1 MEYEKW
7 RVGENIRQVRKANHM
22 SVLDVAVEID
32 KSESHLGQ
40 IECGAKGFSIPL
52 LYDIANALNSDPN
65 TLLGWKGELDELL
78 LEFEA
83 VYGLLDGDDQKYLI
97 PLFLNMM
104 RATIDARKR
113 MEA

>member
-1 MEYEKW
+1 MKYEKW
-7 RVGENIRQVRKANHM
+7 RVGENIRRVRKANHM
-22 SVLDVAVEID
+22 SVLDMAVELD

-52 LYDIANALNSDPN
+52 LFDIANMLNTDPN
-65 TLLGWKGELDELL
+65 TLLGWEGELDELF
-78 LEFEA
+78 LEFKTL
-83 VYGLLDGDDQKYLI
+83 YGLLDGDDQKYLI